1 MAAGLGEAFE
11 LRVYHFLPA
20 HFALDDLHKRQLK
33 IARIDAL
40 NDPFELIGH
49 SAADAATRKAFAK
62 TKMDL
67 AEKFGLLC
75 FSRGWRNPV
84 QWSHYADHHRGVC
97 LGFDVP
103 DRLLRAVSYVRKR
116 PFPDL
121 TALAG
126 DDSTAMAVMIKILT
140 TKFSH
145 WRYEDE
151 VRLFVSLEDSDSSG
165 LYFKP
170 FDADLRLREVIVG
183 AASTQSRRDVSDA
196 VGGYVS
202 DVTVRKARLAFRTFR
217 VVEQRRAASW
227 T

>member
-1 MAAGLGEAFE
+1 MAAVLGEAFD

-20 HFALDDLHKRQLK
+20 YFAIDDLHKRQLK

-49 SAADAATRKAFAK
+49 SAADASTRKAFAK

-67 AEKFGLLC
+67 AGKVGLLC

-84 QWSHYADHHRGVC
+84 QWSHYADQHRGVC

-103 DRLLRAVSYVRKR
+103 DRLLTAISYVRKR
-116 PFPDL
+116 PLPDL
-121 TALAG
+121 SVLSGNGSAARA
-126 DDSTAMAVMIKILT
+126 AMLKILT
-140 TKFSH
+140 TKFSR

-151 VRLFVSLEDSDSSG
+151 VRLFVRLEVPDPCG

-183 AASTQSRRDVSDA
+183 AASTQSRRDISDA
-196 VGGYVS
+196 IGAHVS

-217 VVEQRRAASW
+217 VVEQRRAALW